1 VCVCVRA
8 CVRACMNAL
17 RIVSVDKMLCFSSIK
32 RLLDRSVEIRIRC
45 SINIYG
51 SLDKEMS
58 ESDPWRGNDGAE
70 KRGLD

>member
-1 VCVCVRA
+1 MCVCVRA
-8 CVRACMNAL
+8 CVRACVNAL

>member
-1 VCVCVRA
+1 MCVRA
-8 CVRACMNAL
+8 CVRACVNAL

-51 SLDKEMS
+51 SLDEKMS
-58 ESDPWRGNDGAE
+58 DSEAWSGNEGAK
-70 KRGLD
+70 KRGWD